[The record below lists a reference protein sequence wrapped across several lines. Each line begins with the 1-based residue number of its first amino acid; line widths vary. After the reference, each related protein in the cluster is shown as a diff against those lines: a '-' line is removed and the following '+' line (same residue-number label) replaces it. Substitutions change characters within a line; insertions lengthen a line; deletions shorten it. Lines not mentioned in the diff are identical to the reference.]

1 MANLFDRLKADAHEA
16 WAAYTRHAFVS
27 AMGDGSLPQA
37 CFRHYLV
44 QDYLFLIQFAR
55 AYALGVTK
63 ANSLADM
70 RSCSGAMSA
79 ILDVEMNLH
88 VALCGECGISPEEL
102 EQAPEARATM
112 AYTRFVLEAGHRGDL
127 LDLMCALSPC
137 VIGYA
142 EIGAALAAESSADN
156 PYRVWIDEYAG
167 DAYQQV
173 ARDAR
178 EFLDKLADETLTGKR
193 YPRLLELFRQATRLE
208 ADFWEMGLNISD

>member
-88 VALCGECGISPEEL
+88 VALCGEWGISPEEL

-142 EIGAALAAESSADN
+142 EIGAALAAESNADN

>member
-1 MANLFDRLKADAHEA
+1 
-16 WAAYTRHAFVS
+16 
-27 AMGDGSLPQA
+27 
-37 CFRHYLV
+37 
-44 QDYLFLIQFAR
+44 
-55 AYALGVTK
+55 
-63 ANSLADM
+63 
-70 RSCSGAMSA
+70 
-79 ILDVEMNLH
+79 
-88 VALCGECGISPEEL
+88 
-102 EQAPEARATM
+102 
-112 AYTRFVLEAGHRGDL
+112 
-127 LDLMCALSPC
+127 MCALSPC